1 MNHMSSSVS
10 GQCPVDTDPERLAP
24 SRIGLGRHSQIDRA
38 PSKFNDR
45 ETHKRERPLAV
56 TKSETVPQAQ
66 PKRLFLVDGMSH
78 IFRAFYAI
86 RNLTNSQGHPTNA
99 VYGFAAMLRKLIR
112 QHQPDYLAVIF
123 DSGEPTFRHEAFQP
137 YKANRT
143 KMPDDLASQIP
154 VIREFCA
161 AMRIPIL
168 QMTRFEADDIIGTLA
183 RKAGQN
189 HLETTVV
196 SNDKDM
202 FQLVNDST
210 RVLHQAKTDTLFDSA
225 KVEEFFGVAPER
237 VVDVLSLMGDSV
249 DNVPGAP
256 GIGEKGARDLVRRFG
271 SLETLL
277 THSDQVRRKTYRES
291 LQTHQQQILQSK
303 ELVTIDTDV
312 PIDFSWETL
321 EFRPPDLDRLRILLS
336 ELGFQSMLK
345 EMEGGMTPAKTD
357 PAHFQPLTSPV
368 QVQQLVQQ
376 VRGAKSSFCWL
387 DSDLEDFWCRKVNRL
402 AVIAGDSGWTV
413 HFDDRVGVRLEDLR
427 EFWEDPGIAKIFY
440 DAKPAHLALRHHG
453 LELQGLHGDAMLISY
468 LLQPNRSNHRLNEMT
483 FALLEEEAPSEA
495 GARCAVIRRIF
506 HHLQPQLETSR
517 LESVYEDIDL
527 PLVEVLAELEW
538 NGIRIDSAALKRMS
552 ADFERTTEDLSKRIY
567 EVAGAEFNLNSP
579 KQLGEILFEKL
590 NLPTPR
596 RLKKSG
602 QYSTSVEVL
611 EQLAKDYEVPR
622 LMLEYRRIAKLKSG
636 YVDALPRL
644 VNPRTQRVHPSFNQ
658 TIAATGRLSCS
669 NPNLQNIPIRS
680 ELGTQIR
687 SAFIASEGRQL
698 LAADYSQIEL
708 RVLAHLSQDEV
719 LTNAFQK
726 NEDIHTR
733 TACEV
738 FDIDPL
744 LQTSELRRRAKA
756 INFGI
761 IYGQTAFGLAKELQI
776 SNREAQEFIHRYF
789 ERYRGVKAFID
800 QIIQETRKSQLTR
813 TIFGRRRQ
821 IPDINSRNPALRQ
834 FAERTAVNSPIQGAA
849 ADLIKLAM
857 IRIHRKLRDRKLRSK
872 MLLQVHDELVFE
884 VPHEELE
891 PMRNLVKQEMETVY
905 SLSVPLVVEV
915 GVGQNWM
922 ET

>member
-1 MNHMSSSVS
+1 M
-10 GQCPVDTDPERLAP
+10 GRP
-24 SRIGLGRHSQIDRA
+24 SRIRHWA
-38 PSKFNDR
+38 G
-45 ETHKRERPLAV
+45 TL
-56 TKSETVPQAQ
+56 TLTVPPRSLMIEALTREEGPPALTESPSAPQTR
-66 PKRLFLVDGMSH
+66 PRRLFLVDGMSH

-86 RNLTNSQGHPTNA
+86 RNLTDNQGRPTNA

-112 QHQPDYLAVIF
+112 QHQPDFLAVIF
-123 DSGEPTFRHEAFQP
+123 DSEGPTFRHEAFEA
-137 YKANRT
+137 YKANRA
-143 KMPDDLASQIP
+143 KMPEDLAAQIP
-154 VIREFCA
+154 LIREFCE

-168 QMTRFEADDIIGTLA
+168 QKTRFEADDIIGTLA
-183 RKAGQN
+183 RKAVGN
-189 HLETTVV
+189 HLETTIV

-202 FQLVNDST
+202 FQLVNDTT
-210 RVLHQAKTDTLFDSA
+210 RVLHQAKTDTWFDSP

-237 VVDVLSLMGDSV
+237 VVDVLGLMGDSV

-256 GIGEKGARDLVRRFG
+256 GIGEKGARDLVRQFG
-271 SLETLL
+271 SVETVLI
-277 THSDQVRRKTYRES
+277 HSDQVTRKTYRES
-291 LQTHQQQILQSK
+291 LQTHREQILQSK
-303 ELVTIDTDV
+303 ELVTIDTGV
-312 PIDFSWETL
+312 PIDFSWEKL
-321 EFRPPDLDRLRILLS
+321 ELRPPDPDRLRTLLS

-345 EMEGGMTPAKTD
+345 EMEGGMTPARAA
-357 PAHFQPLTSPV
+357 PANFQPLTSPL
-368 QVQQLVQQ
+368 QVQQMMQQ
-376 VRGAKSSFCWL
+376 VSGAKSSFCWL
-387 DSDLEDFWCRKVNRL
+387 DSDPEDAPNPSVHRL
-402 AVIAGDSGWTV
+402 AVIAGDAGWTA
-413 HFDDRVGVRLEDLR
+413 HFDERAALRLQDLR
-427 EFWEDPGIAKIFY
+427 EFWEDPGIGKVFY
-440 DAKPAHLALRHHG
+440 DAKTAHLALRHHG
-453 LELQGLHGDAMLISY
+453 LELRGLGGDAMLISY
-468 LLQPNRSNHRLNEMT
+468 LLHPNRSNHRLNEMT

-506 HHLQPQLETSR
+506 HQLQPQLEASR
-517 LESVYEDIDL
+517 LENVYEDIDL
-527 PLVEVLAELEW
+527 PLVKVLAELEW
-538 NGIRIDSAALKRMS
+538 NGIRIDSTALKRMS
-552 ADFERTTEDLSKRIY
+552 ADFERTTESLSKRIY
-567 EVAGAEFNLNSP
+567 DVAGAEFNLNSP

-680 ELGTQIR
+680 ELGTKIR
-687 SAFIASEGRQL
+687 SAFIASEGCQL

-708 RVLAHLSQDEV
+708 RILAHLSQDEV
-719 LTNAFQK
+719 LTDAFQR

-744 LQTSELRRRAKA
+744 FQSSELRRRAKA

-761 IYGQTAFGLAKELQI
+761 IYGQTAFGLSKELHI

-789 ERYRGVKAFID
+789 ERYRGVKEFIE
-800 QIIQETRKSQLTR
+800 QVIRETRKSQMTR
-813 TIFGRRRQ
+813 TLFGRCRQ

-834 FAERTAVNSPIQGAA
+834 FAERTAVNSPIQGTA

-857 IRIHRKLRDRKLRSK
+857 IRIHQELKERKLNSK

-884 VPHEELE
+884 VPREELE
-891 PMRNLVKQEMETVY
+891 PMRALVKQEMETVY
-905 SLSVPLVVEV
+905 SLSVPLLVEV
-915 GVGQNWM
+915 GAGQNWM